1 MSKMNEI
8 FIRMD
13 PIFEECI
20 EKCMKNELDAN
31 KQIVCLGLLLKN
43 LHEFKNL
50 GCPQNVL
57 MKHIKSYIK
66 QVYEGK

>member
-1 MSKMNEI
+1 MSKVNEI

-20 EKCMKNELDAN
+20 EKCMKNDLDAN
-31 KQIVCLGLLLKN
+31 KQNVCLGLLIKSLY
-43 LHEFKNL
+43 EFKNL
-50 GCPQNVL
+50 GCHHNIL
-57 MKHIKSYIK
+57 MKHINRYIE